1 MENYISI
8 EARSYPIT
16 AQHIETG
23 EVLEDYCTISK
34 EQSRASQ
41 LVGQSD
47 REFISRMYDRNG
59 LKVMTIGK
67 PQKKTLRVDLT
78 HLFLKVLVE
87 DCTVREYIDLS
98 GDDD

>member
-47 REFISRMYDRNG
+47 REFITRIYARNG
-59 LKVMTIGK
+59 LKVLTIGK

-78 HLFLKVLVE
+78 YLFWKGLAE
-87 DCTVREYIDLS
+87 ECTSREYIDIS
-98 GDDD
+98 SNDD

>member
-47 REFISRMYDRNG
+47 REFITRMYARNG
-59 LKVMTIGK
+59 LKVLTIGK

-78 HLFLKVLVE
+78 HLFWAIGYEESV
-87 DCTVREYIDLS
+87 VREFIDLS
-98 GDDD
+98 GADD